1 VEQVVLEDLLDLQV
15 EEEVVVLE
23 VLENLKQQELHG
35 QLLH

>member
-35 QLLH
+35 QQVL